1 MALFSLCSVYEGC
14 RLVFLFYLLLY
25 FLCGV
30 ALCVA
35 FVGHWGGTL
44 VAFTV
49 LVGFYWALGWG
60 PCGVHSI
67 CSVYEAC
74 RSVYFIYLFLC
85 SVAWCGVACR
95 VYGALGW
102 GPCGVHSVC
111 SIDKAF
117 RLVLLVAFRV
127 LVVFMGDYGGTRL
140 AFTALVVFMGHWR

>member
-74 RSVYFIYLFLC
+74 RLVCLLYLFIFC
-85 SVAWCGVACR
+85 VVWRGVALR
-95 VYGALGW
+95 VE
-102 GPCGVHSVC
+102 
-111 SIDKAF
+111 
-117 RLVLLVAFRV
+117 
-127 LVVFMGDYGGTRL
+127 
-140 AFTALVVFMGHWR
+140 FMGHWGGALVVYTAFVASIRRSGWSFWWRLGC